1 MPKTRLFVGLDFD
14 GTLAP
19 IAARPELAE
28 MTEAARAAV
37 KRLARAPG
45 VKVALVSGRSL
56 KDLRRKVRIRGV
68 LYAGNHGLEV
78 ADGAWRWRHP
88 DLPRSLAA
96 LRRARALAKRLC
108 AWAPGSW
115 VEDKT
120 LSLSVHVRAVEDP
133 RAERRL
139 AAGLA
144 RAFKGPGPLTLS
156 KGKKVYEVRPALDWD
171 KGRAM
176 LLMMRRKA
184 PGAAAAYVG
193 DDRTDEDVF
202 RRLGRG
208 AFTVKVGP
216 GPSRAR
222 WRAPGTW
229 AVPALL
235 DGLLEACS

>member
-1 MPKTRLFVGLDFD
+1 MSRTRLFVGLDFD

-19 IAARPELAE
+19 LAARPELAE
-28 MTEAARAAV
+28 LPEAARAAV
-37 KRLARAPG
+37 KRLAAAPG

-56 KDLRRKVRIRGV
+56 KDLRSKARLRGV
-68 LYAGNHGLEV
+68 FFAGNHGLEV
-78 ADGAWRWRHP
+78 AAGSWRWRHP
-88 DLPRSLAA
+88 GLPKALKA
-96 LRRARALAKRLC
+96 LRKARAAAKALC
-108 AWAPGSW
+108 AGAPGSW
-115 VEDKT
+115 VEDKA

-144 RAFKGPGPLTLS
+144 RALGGLDALTLS
-156 KGKKVYEVRPALDWD
+156 RGKKVYEVRPAVDWD

-176 LLMMRRKA
+176 LLMMRRLA

-193 DDRTDEDVF
+193 DDRTDEDAF

-216 GPSRAR
+216 GPSLAR

-235 DGLLEACS
+235 DGLLEACA